1 MPKSVYDRPILKVE
15 NLCIDF
21 VNQITSD
28 RVIDLEGFSV
38 YYGETLGIVGES
50 GSGKSVTALSII
62 GLLPD
67 GARIKSGKLLL
78 GSDKEETDILK
89 LNEIALSRIRGKR
102 ISMIFQEPMTSL
114 NPTMRCGKQ
123 VQETLLIHTK
133 LSSKDTKQKVI
144 SLFEEVLLPDPE
156 RIFNA
161 YPHELSGGQKQRV
174 MIAMAIACDPEI
186 LIADEPTTA
195 LDVTVQKAV
204 LATLKEI
211 QVKRGMAMI
220 FISHDLGL
228 VSRIAD
234 RILVMYKGKI
244 VESGNAADIFS
255 HPQHDYTKALLACR
269 PSMNKK
275 SSRLPVIKMNP
286 AGEPHVDYPAEIEFD
301 RKSKFSSEEIIKS
314 KSLVT
319 SFSLKKNI
327 FGKTLKKLNAVNNI
341 SLSVFKGETL
351 GLVGESGSGKSTL
364 GRTLLRLVA
373 AGSGEVIFDNKPLL
387 KLSKEE
393 MRRMRKRMQI
403 IFQDPYS
410 SLNPRLTI
418 GKAIMEPMT
427 VYGLNGNN
435 KERRNKT
442 EELLEKVGLTKAH
455 FNRYPHELSGGQRQR
470 VNIARALAAEPEFI
484 ICDESVSA
492 LDVSVQAQILNLL
505 NDLKQE
511 FNLTYIFISHD
522 LAVVKYMSD
531 RIVVMRNG
539 QIVEEG
545 RAEEIY
551 SNPKTDYTKTLIS
564 AAEGE

>member
-1 MPKSVYDRPILKVE
+1 MAQPIYDKPILKVE
-15 NLCIDF
+15 HLCVDF
-21 VNQITSD
+21 VNENTS
-28 RVIDLEGFSV
+28 VSVVDLDGFSISG
-38 YYGETLGIVGES
+38 GETLGIVGES

-62 GLLPD
+62 GLLPES
-67 GARIKSGKLLL
+67 ARVVSGRLLIGSGK
-78 GSDKEETDILK
+78 DETDLLK
-89 LNEIALSRIRGKR
+89 LKEIELSRIRGKR

-123 VQETLLIHTK
+123 VLETILIHAK
-133 LSSKDTKQKVI
+133 ISSKEAKLKVI
-144 SLFEEVLLPDPE
+144 RLFKEVLLPDPE
-156 RIFNA
+156 RIYNA
-161 YPHELSGGQKQRV
+161 YPHQLSGGQKQRV

-211 QVKRGMAMI
+211 QSKRGMAMI

-234 RILVMYKGKI
+234 RILVMYRGKI
-244 VESGNAADIFS
+244 VESGKAADIFN

-269 PSMNKK
+269 PSLVENPH
-275 SSRLPVIKMNP
+275 RLPVIIVNS
-286 AGEPHVDYPAEIEFD
+286 AGEPKVDFPAGVMSEK
-301 RKSKFSSEEIIKS
+301 KSELSSEEILKA

-327 FGKTLKKLNAVNNI
+327 FGKTLKKLNAVNDI
-341 SLSVFKGETL
+341 SIKVYKGETL

-364 GRTLLRLVA
+364 GRTLLRLVEA
-373 AGSGEVIFDNKPLL
+373 ESGEVIFENKLLL

-393 MRRMRKRMQI
+393 MRRMRKQMQI

-410 SLNPRLTI
+410 SLNPRLSI
-418 GKAIMEPMT
+418 GEAIMEPMT
-427 VYGLNGNN
+427 VYGLNGNK

-442 EELLEKVGLTKAH
+442 EELLIKVGLTQAH

-505 NDLKQE
+505 NDLKRE
-511 FNLTYIFISHD
+511 FNLTYVFISHD
-522 LAVVKYMSD
+522 LAVVKYMSN
-531 RIVVMRNG
+531 RIIVMRNG
-539 QIVEEG
+539 KIVEEG
-545 RAEEIY
+545 NAGEIY
-551 SNPKTDYTKTLIS
+551 SNAKTDYTKTLIS

>member
-1 MPKSVYDRPILKVE
+1 MAQHIYDKPILRVE
-15 NLCIDF
+15 HLCVDF
-21 VNQITSD
+21 VNQNTS
-28 RVIDLEGFSV
+28 VSVVDLHGFTIHKN
-38 YYGETLGIVGES
+38 ETLGIVGES

-62 GLLPD
+62 GLLPE
-67 GARIKSGKLLL
+67 GAKVDSGRLILGSGK
-78 GSDKEETDILK
+78 DETDLLRLK
-89 LNEIALSRIRGKR
+89 EKELSHIRGKH

-123 VQETLLIHTK
+123 VLETILVHTK
-133 LSSKDTKQKVI
+133 ISSKDAKQKVI
-144 SLFEEVLLPDPE
+144 RLFEEVLLPDPE
-156 RIFNA
+156 RIYNA
-161 YPHELSGGQKQRV
+161 YPHQLSGGQKQRV

-195 LDVTVQKAV
+195 LDVTVQSAV
-204 LATLKEI
+204 LATLKKI
-211 QVKRGMAMI
+211 QTKRGMAMI

-244 VESGNAADIFS
+244 VESGKAADIFS
-255 HPQHDYTKALLACR
+255 HPQHEYTKALLACR
-269 PSMNKK
+269 PSMDKNPL
-275 SSRLPVIKMNP
+275 RLPVIRVNTEGMP
-286 AGEPHVDYPAEIEFD
+286 IVDFSAEV
-301 RKSKFSSEEIIKS
+301 KSEKKSNLFSEEIIKT

-319 SFSLKKNI
+319 SFPLKKNI
-327 FGKTLKKLNAVNNI
+327 FGKTLKVLNAVNGI
-341 SLSVFKGETL
+341 SINVYRGETL

-364 GRTLLRLVA
+364 GRTLLRLVE

-418 GKAIMEPMT
+418 GEAIMEPMT
-427 VYGLNGNN
+427 VYGLNGNK

-442 EELLEKVGLTKAH
+442 EELLIKVGLTQTH

-505 NDLKQE
+505 NDLKLE

-564 AAEGE
+564 AAEGA